1 MLKIEDITKYTGS
14 EYGVY
19 RFQAKAIDTTGTYA
33 DSELSNIEI
42 YNIPL
47 LNLSL
52 SGITI
57 TITGFIDGVTNIE
70 LYLDKNK
77 IATLTRTTETSL
89 TYTISDDVT
98 TNELHSFYAV
108 ALGTGIK
115 ENYSNTVYYGV
126 VPTFADNSWQTIAGI
141 SNQIAELSLTGDLL
155 YNYIE
160 QNYGWKVGD
169 TKAVQLK
176 NGDIFDL
183 QIWDFNVYMNKKGK
197 KSGIALGSVQ
207 LQRNSQVMDDT
218 STNVGGFGASKM
230 ATTTLPSYFELLPD
244 DLQNVIQETNIT
256 YHSGVDDPTTEKSD
270 YFKLFL
276 ASEYEIFKTTNYA
289 KQEGVWLKYWQK
301 HDNAESRK
309 KHRIGQTSSG
319 NYWLRSASR
328 SSSSYFAI
336 VFGDG
341 NSSTIA
347 ANNSYG
353 VCLCLS
359 I

>member
-1 MLKIEDITKYTGS
+1 MLKIEDITKYTGN

-52 SGITI
+52 IEKTI
-57 TITGFIDGVTNIE
+57 TITGFIEGVTSVE

-77 IATLTRTTETSL
+77 ITTLTRTTETSL

-98 TNELHSFYAV
+98 TNEAHSFYAI
-108 ALGTGIK
+108 ALGTGIR
-115 ENYSNTVYYGV
+115 ENYSNTVYYGA
-126 VPTFADNSWQTIAGI
+126 VPIFADNSWQTIAGI

-176 NGDIFDL
+176 NGDTFDL
-183 QIWDFNVYMNKKGK
+183 QIWDFNVYTNKKGK

-207 LQRNSQVMDDT
+207 LQRNLQRMNDT

-256 YHSGVDDPTTEKSD
+256 YHSGSDDPSTEKSG

-276 ASEYEIFKTTNYA
+276 ASEYEIFKITDYA
-289 KQEGVWLKYWQK
+289 KQEGVWLKYWQE
-301 HDNAESRK
+301 HNNAESRK
-309 KHRIGQTSSG
+309 KHRIGQTSSEI
-319 NYWLRSASR
+319 YWLRSASR
-328 SSSSYFAI
+328 YGSDGFAVVHSDGSSGSTAASY
-336 VFGDG
+336 
-341 NSSTIA
+341 
-347 ANNSYG
+347 SYG